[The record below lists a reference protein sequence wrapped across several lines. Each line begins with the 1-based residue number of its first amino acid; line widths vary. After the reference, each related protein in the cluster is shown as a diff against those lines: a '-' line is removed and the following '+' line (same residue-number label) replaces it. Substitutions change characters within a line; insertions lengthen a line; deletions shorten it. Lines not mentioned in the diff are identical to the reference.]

1 MRVPDPGWRLTKR
14 MSLRARSA
22 SPRTC
27 FGLPRGM
34 NSLLA
39 PCQVDQHMARIVEPR
54 PVDLRALRAKRR
66 AADGSR
72 RTRRGQAPA
81 RPRRSRYLMS
91 TAACASTSARR
102 ASRPRSRATH
112 GYARRRAARAAGS
125 GRSPLRRPACAGSRR
140 AGCARG
146 AAHRRRPARAPTA
159 SACRARFRSV
169 PRRCTPRAH
178 AACPTRADKTALSL
192 ARPAQCC
199 PCRPRVRATA
209 RHPTGWPHG
218 LPCRVRSDTRRIR
231 CESIMYS
238 DFLLRPPNLPL
249 IVGRNQS
256 ERSRDAHYMNLERI

>member
-1 MRVPDPGWRLTKR
+1 
-14 MSLRARSA
+14 
-22 SPRTC
+22 
-27 FGLPRGM
+27 
-34 NSLLA
+34 
-39 PCQVDQHMARIVEPR
+39 MARIVEPR
-54 PVDLRALRAKRR
+54 PVDLRALRAKR
-66 AADGSR
+66 AARQMEAGQVALAAGKRLHGLDALAILDVDSR
-72 RTRRGQAPA
+72 LRVDQRGDERRDRVAV
-81 RPRRSRYLMS
+81 RRMD
-91 TAACASTSARR
+91 
-102 ASRPRSRATH
+102 TH
-112 GYARRRAARAAGS
+112 GAVALREPPVQVARHFGGQRAQVPVEPAAREALRIDDGLPE
-125 GRSPLRRPACAGSRR
+125 RRQRRP
-140 AGCARG
+140 
-146 AAHRRRPARAPTA
+146 
-159 SACRARFRSV
+159 CRARFRSV